1 MTDWGVLAPTLH
13 AFYGSAPV
21 PSGSWLDVPVAVLR
35 AYGTMLPVLQAQ
47 QQLRAIDAQLM
58 GTPGAVAKGSRSQ
71 ALRDLQKQAKV
82 PGETAAASPDALQA
96 QGVTVDRRARP
107 SWADEV
113 GG

>member
-1 MTDWGVLAPTLH
+1 MIVPALH

-35 AYGTMLPVLQAQ
+35 AYGQMLPVLQAQ
-47 QQLRAIDAQLM
+47 QQLRAVDAQQL

-71 ALRDLQKQAKV
+71 VMRDLRKRARV
-82 PGETAAASPDALQA
+82 PGETTAASPDGLQA

-107 SWADEV
+107 S
-113 GG
+113 

>member
-1 MTDWGVLAPTLH
+1 MIVPALH

-35 AYGTMLPVLQAQ
+35 AYGQMLPVLQAQ
-47 QQLRAIDAQLM
+47 QQLRAIDAQQL

-71 ALRDLQKQAKV
+71 AMRELRKQARA
-82 PGETAAASPDALQA
+82 PGETTVASPDALQA

-107 SWADEV
+107 SWADEL

>member
-1 MTDWGVLAPTLH
+1 MTDWGVIVPTLH

-21 PSGSWLDVPVAVLR
+21 PSGSWLDVPVAVLK

-47 QQLRAIDAQLM
+47 HQLRTVDAQQL
-58 GTPGAVAKGSRSQ
+58 GTPGAVAKGSRAQ
-71 ALRDLQKQAKV
+71 ALRDLKRQARV
-82 PGETAAASPDALQA
+82 PGARSVASPGDLQA

-107 SWADEV
+107 SWADEL

>member
-1 MTDWGVLAPTLH
+1 MTDWGVIVPALH

-21 PSGSWLDVPVAVLR
+21 PSGSWLDVPVSVLR

-47 QQLRAIDAQLM
+47 QELRAVEAHRLA
-58 GTPGAVAKGSRSQ
+58 TPGAVAKGTANQ
-71 ALRDLQKQAKV
+71 ALRELRKQARV
-82 PGETAAASPDALQA
+82 PGERSAASPDALQA

-107 SWADEV
+107 SWADEL

>member
-1 MTDWGVLAPTLH
+1 MTDWGVIVPALH

-47 QQLRAIDAQLM
+47 QQLRAIDAQQL
-58 GTPGAVAKGSRSQ
+58 GTPGAVAKGSRGQ
-71 ALRDLQKQAKV
+71 AMRDLRKQART
-82 PGETAAASPDALQA
+82 PGETTAASPDGLRA

-107 SWADEV
+107 SWADEL

>member
-1 MTDWGVLAPTLH
+1 MTDWGVIVPALH

-47 QQLRAIDAQLM
+47 QQLRAIDAQQL

-71 ALRDLQKQAKV
+71 AMRDLRKQART
-82 PGETAAASPDALQA
+82 PGETTAASPDGLRA

-107 SWADEV
+107 SWADEL

>member
-1 MTDWGVLAPTLH
+1 MTDWGVLVPALH

-21 PSGSWLDVPVAVLR
+21 PSSSWLDVPVAVLR
-35 AYGTMLPVLQAQ
+35 AYGQMLPVLQAQ
-47 QQLRAIDAQLM
+47 QQLRAIEATQL

-71 ALRDLQKQAKV
+71 VIRDLRKQGRV
-82 PGETAAASPDALQA
+82 PGDTTAASPDSLQA

-107 SWADEV
+107 AWADEL

>member
-1 MTDWGVLAPTLH
+1 MTDWGVIVPTLH

-47 QQLRAIDAQLM
+47 QQLRAVDAHQL

-71 ALRDLQKQAKV
+71 VLRDLRKQGRV
-82 PGETAAASPDALQA
+82 PGETTVASPDGLRA

-107 SWADEV
+107 SWADEL